1 MPVSSSN
8 DPRKWSLIDFVEVAK
23 EIDESNAR
31 LNDKEAEFVAD
42 MLDTRSITRA
52 QKAWLVKLSNR
63 HLRTRYK
70 EFGYS

>member
-8 DPRKWSLIDFVEVAK
+8 DPRKWSLIDFVEVAQ
-23 EIDESNAR
+23 ELDESNAN
-31 LNDKEAEFVAD
+31 LNDKESRFVAD
-42 MLDTRSITRA
+42 MLDARSITRA